1 MSKKS
6 KNFHSSEKIFI
17 CGNSIRLKQKT
28 NSYLLHYIPEGEVFF
43 QGKQLFT
50 FYFQSLIV
58 PFRYTWRTQMADSNF
73 AKFDRAPA
81 HSPVGI
87 EVNGKRPQVDKCG
100 AHDLIASSDQQRSQH
115 SAPAE
120 FGEAGGATNEPASQR
135 WQARP
140 RAGRLVGAEPV
151 RQAEARLGAF
161 ARQARA
167 PARCGSGEKGRA
179 WRSGMNGSAMI
190 SPTQRHL
197 AALLRRTHARNDS
210 FIRSSRPEMTPKPR
224 PSVVCAAKG
233 NGDEGFRAARKGE
246 GFCFRFCRPSCI
258 ALYSKTTKE

>member
-1 MSKKS
+1 M
-6 KNFHSSEKIFI
+6 
-17 CGNSIRLKQKT
+17 T
-28 NSYLLHYIPEGEVFF
+28 
-43 QGKQLFT
+43 
-50 FYFQSLIV
+50 
-58 PFRYTWRTQMADSNF
+58 DSDL
-73 AKFDRAPA
+73 AKFNRIPVCP
-81 HSPVGI
+81 PVGI
-87 EVNGKRPQVDKCG
+87 QANGKRRQVGKCE
-100 AHDLIASSDQQRSQH
+100 AHDLSASSAQRQSQH

-120 FGEAGGATNEPASQR
+120 FGGAGGAAEDC
-135 WQARP
+135 RP
-140 RAGRLVGAEPV
+140 KAAKHVPTCGLRVGAEPV

-190 SPTQRHL
+190 STTQRHL

-246 GFCFRFCRPSCI
+246 GFCISLCTSSCI
-258 ALYSKTTKE
+258 ALFRITTKE

>member
-1 MSKKS
+1 MPHIAAAKIQHIPALHPSGMDTPSK
-6 KNFHSSEKIFI
+6 
-17 CGNSIRLKQKT
+17 RRQ
-28 NSYLLHYIPEGEVFF
+28 Y
-43 QGKQLFT
+43 
-50 FYFQSLIV
+50 
-58 PFRYTWRTQMADSNF
+58 
-73 AKFDRAPA
+73 
-81 HSPVGI
+81 
-87 EVNGKRPQVDKCG
+87 DKCE

-120 FGEAGGATNEPASQR
+120 FGEAGGAAEDC
-135 WQARP
+135 RP
-140 RAGRLVGAEPV
+140 KAAKHVPTCGLRVGAEPV

-179 WRSGMNGSAMI
+179 WRPGMNGSAMI

-246 GFCFRFCRPSCI
+246 GFCISLCTSSCI
-258 ALYSKTTKE
+258 ALFRIATKE

>member
-1 MSKKS
+1 
-6 KNFHSSEKIFI
+6 
-17 CGNSIRLKQKT
+17 
-28 NSYLLHYIPEGEVFF
+28 
-43 QGKQLFT
+43 
-50 FYFQSLIV
+50 
-58 PFRYTWRTQMADSNF
+58 MADSNF

-87 EVNGKRPQVDKCG
+87 EVNGKRHQDDKCG

-120 FGEAGGATNEPASQR
+120 FGGVGGAAEDC
-135 WQARP
+135 RP
-140 RAGRLVGAEPV
+140 KAAKHVPTCGLRVGAEPV

-161 ARQARA
+161 ARQARV

-190 SPTQRHL
+190 STTQRHL

-224 PSVVCAAKG
+224 PSVVCVAKG

-246 GFCFRFCRPSCI
+246 GFCISSCTSSCAALFRI
-258 ALYSKTTKE
+258 MTDE